1 MRLSAWLCA
10 WLCLGVNVRVT
21 AELAVQ
27 FDIIHSR
34 SYAHSQRTA
43 SSTPIVDNKGRA
55 VTTKSLLT
63 GCEQLSRVEA
73 KYRIEQCLWRLV
85 ETHCPNMLLEVRRQ
99 QEAFDRLTP
108 PAVAAIAA
116 AVSGNNLNSNR
127 NNSDDRRG
135 SDVLKVSSSD
145 YTYPHNLRVLGIKRS
160 SYPDGTID
168 TVYMAF
174 DVVSVRNKPL
184 FGNWWTL
191 RVSNDAFNHLQH
203 RMIKETAG
211 MGLELHVTNSQ
222 SKLIEYVGR
231 VVDHWN
237 GNYSVYFQ
245 LPMASL
251 RQSQHPSA
259 FSEFGSGTNL
269 TTSKGVRPNTHA
281 KISRLQT
288 RKPGSN
294 LVFTMDLILDYPSCQ
309 GYPDTLTNKTPLGD
323 RRKYFGQLA
332 MRALVHLQDGAI
344 VQNGKRK
351 VPYSRSISGDRE
363 EPILQSYRLP
373 IFSTT
378 ANSKNVDTASYLCD
392 VGHFVGGS
400 WVAPGRTYASSVDPG
415 ANNRT
420 DKVQVGAPHL
430 VFVGDSTAAQV
441 ERCVYLKSEGQC
453 TVHNPIQCGNYAFH
467 RQYCETMLNNPS
479 ASSTSTIVSS
489 SSLLLWR
496 TVLASQLEGRSPET
510 YLAYAYNQRQ
520 PGTPS
525 LDVLL
530 ERALARL
537 EDRNSE
543 MWLTRSQYTA
553 LKAMAENEEQY
564 RVAAQELIKRQAPSP
579 LHIVF
584 VMNIGLHE
592 MVRRTWQQQKSHL
605 LLIVNGTMKLLT
617 SEDILKTQNNSYSFI
632 WRSTWS
638 IHEYCFHRNDFW
650 FPRGHGYNK
659 VQKTANSPS
668 ILYLRDATAYL
679 QWSYTYDLYCN
690 MTKVCDHPQGAVD
703 STGRTM
709 KYRAVSKNRNNNV
722 GGAFYIT
729 DEYWLTK
736 SRMKRKGLTDMRHHD
751 IFVVG
756 ETVKGLLSIL
766 QDDLT
771 SSVNSKT

>member
-1 MRLSAWLCA
+1 VWLCVCCCVA
-10 WLCLGVNVRVT
+10 

-27 FDIIHSR
+27 FDIIHTR
-34 SYAHSQRTA
+34 TYVHKQRT
-43 SSTPIVDNKGRA
+43 TPNTRVDGKGRA
-55 VTTKSLLT
+55 LTTKSMWA
-63 GCEQLSRVEA
+63 GCEQLSRGEA
-73 KYRIEQCLWRLV
+73 KYRIEQSLWRQV
-85 ETHCPNMLLEVRRQ
+85 EMHCPDMLLEVRTQ
-99 QEAFDRLTP
+99 QEALDRQMPSVLVPT
-108 PAVAAIAA
+108 AA
-116 AVSGNNLNSNR
+116 ALSANNQNSN
-127 NNSDDRRG
+127 NNSSSRDKMG

-145 YTYPHNLRVLGIKRS
+145 YIYPHNLRVLGIKRS
-160 SYPDGTID
+160 SYPNVNVDTI
-168 TVYMAF
+168 YMAF
-174 DVVSVRNKPL
+174 DIVSVNNKPW

-191 RVSNDAFNHLQH
+191 RISNDAFNHQQH
-203 RMIKETAG
+203 RMTKETAG
-211 MGLELHVTNSQ
+211 MGLELLVTNNQ

-251 RQSQHPSA
+251 RQSQQPFTSPK
-259 FSEFGSGTNL
+259 SNSRTNSTMS
-269 TTSKGVRPNTHA
+269 TTVQQNAPLKT
-281 KISRLQT
+281 SRLQM

-294 LVFTMDLILDYPSCQ
+294 LVFTMDLILDYRCCQ
-309 GYPDTLTNKTPLGD
+309 GYPDTLTKKPPLGD
-323 RRKYFGQLA
+323 RRKYLGQLA
-332 MRALVHLQDGAI
+332 LRALIHLQDGAS

-351 VPYSRSISGDRE
+351 VLYSRSISTDRE
-363 EPILQSYRLP
+363 EPILQSHRLP
-373 IFSTT
+373 ILSTAAT
-378 ANSKNVDTASYLCD
+378 SKYVDTASYLCD

-400 WVAPGRTYASSVDPG
+400 WVAPGRTYTSSDNIQQTNVDPG

-420 DKVQVGAPHL
+420 QKGEVVAPHL

-453 TVHNPIQCGNYAFH
+453 TIHNPIQCGNYAFH
-467 RQYCETMLNNPS
+467 RQYCDSMLNNTS
-479 ASSTSTIVSS
+479 SSSTSTFVSS

-496 TVLASQLEGRSPET
+496 TILASQLEGRSPDT
-510 YLAYAYNQRQ
+510 YLPYAYNQRQ

-525 LDVLL
+525 LDVML
-530 ERALARL
+530 ERALGRL

-553 LKAMAENEEQY
+553 LKATSANEEQY
-564 RVAAQELIKRQAPSP
+564 RVAALELIKRQAPSP

-605 LLIVNGTMKLLT
+605 LLIVNGIMKFLT
-617 SEDILKTQNNSYSFI
+617 SEDVMKMHNNSYSFI

-638 IHEYCFHRNDFW
+638 IHEYCFHKNDFW

-659 VQKTANSPS
+659 VQKTASSPS